1 MLPDRSDLAVAEE
14 ISRASH
20 HPRVI
25 LTSSRGRSD
34 FGTGF
39 EWPSGC
45 EFIPKHRLS
54 GALLNDAPDTLSLV
68 AICATGAWEAVV
80 VAQTG
85 TWFNAAGTF
94 AALTAAALVGRW
106 PERRRMARLMVFW
119 ILTGALIDVHD
130 VWPGSAVAV
139 TIWLLGRS
147 LNAPAY
153 AQMALAYPF
162 GRIFD
167 RVERGFVA
175 LACVVSL
182 AWGLIPALFGVRSL
196 IFVGHPFDL
205 GPSSRT
211 RSPQRSSRSA

>member
-1 MLPDRSDLAVAEE
+1 MAERMRVRSEAPPERGTAQ
-14 ISRASH
+14 RA
-20 HPRVI
+20 
-25 LTSSRGRSD
+25 
-34 FGTGF
+34 
-39 EWPSGC
+39 
-45 EFIPKHRLS
+45 
-54 GALLNDAPDTLSLV
+54 APDTLSLV

-162 GRIFD
+162 GRMFD
-167 RVERGFVA
+167 RVGVDSWRSRASSASRGA
-175 LACVVSL
+175 
-182 AWGLIPALFGVRSL
+182 
-196 IFVGHPFDL
+196 
-205 GPSSRT
+205 
-211 RSPQRSSRSA
+211 